1 MSKTKIFII
10 IFLLFLISLIDI
22 KTTNA
27 VSTWTLDGQKL
38 STDSIYVGEMVGV
51 SFYVHGIGLSG
62 KTKDCVDVD
71 IKVDGDSFFNSKCCN
86 EIVAADEIWSVSF
99 STEKICY
106 FSPSI
111 RFQTKGTYDLVINIS
126 NGIMYPLQVSVVDFP
141 VIKPPV
147 DNGNGNTGNGGS
159 SWNPFKF
166 KTIVEIAENITTI
179 IFWIATSIAAIMIV
193 IGGLLLT
200 TSAGDPAK
208 ALKGRNTVI
217 YAIAGFAIMSLAK
230 GIIALIQAMLGVG
243 EQ

>member
-1 MSKTKIFII
+1 MKEIKIFII
-10 IFLLFLISLIDI
+10 IFLLFLTSLVDT

-51 SFYVHGIGLSG
+51 SFYVKGVGLSDRTG
-62 KTKDCVDVD
+62 DCVDVD
-71 IKVDGDSFFNSKCCN
+71 VMVEGRSLISSKCCN
-86 EIVAADEIWSVSF
+86 EITAEHDWGVDF

-111 RFQTKGTYDLVINIS
+111 RFQTKGTYDVVINMS
-126 NGIMYPLQVSVVDFP
+126 NGIAYPLQVSVVDFP